1 MLLRKRVLFVT
12 TVFSIAL
19 LLAGCFS
26 FGSSPKK
33 VPTPAKTSV
42 SGVISAPQ
50 GTAGLAEVESFS
62 QPTLAGFWSF
72 IALTAQAQ
80 ETVVNVPVRGAKV
93 VALEVPSLK
102 VISTTAVETDAE
114 GRYTMTGLPEGRPVI
129 IVATK
134 EVADG
139 QTIRLSTYV
148 PKVTANKTT
157 DADADAATSLAT
169 EALAHRM
176 SMRNDGAV
184 EDSHWEALWKSAH
197 VAAQEVVALAASD
210 PEELAT
216 LLVVGEGA
224 VQEGD
229 IGAGLQEEYDRQLG
243 LPEDPL
249 SDEALARAMIQ
260 ALRDAG
266 YSIKDTLDL
275 RLARHQEHISEE
287 LNPHLEELGR
297 IINRGM
303 DVIRVTEDH
312 PNGGEFDHS
321 LYDEYFRPVSG
332 TTANYDRWVVH
343 LYDFGYDPEFNEH
356 NEADYRLDTYT
367 IERLGDNRY
376 KVTATKIP
384 HDVTVEYE
392 NSRDSKLVSLKYVD
406 GTITLDT
413 GVVTFTDVE
422 ATTTFR
428 EVERS
433 SKFFLVLEESTY
445 KGEIRSDLF
454 RLDGSMTYRTA
465 DDVEYCYSYWDD
477 YYESEVV
484 SGPCYAPAT
493 EIDVDGVLETNTLTL
508 NGHFNATAEYRN
520 PETGVADDAP
530 EPVTAEVTFH
540 GELIER
546 NVDEPFQLTGH
557 LEMEWD
563 ATQAPSKTDSIS
575 GRFYFNGKVELPGHA
590 PIELEITGE
599 PVDDQVWKSELRY
612 ERGDHVLEGEAI
624 IQVAGP
630 FEVHLELV
638 DSNDLAMVLDYTEG
652 GEFAEGVIRKSDS
665 DEVIADI
672 QVGGP
677 GIIEVTYRA
686 SGYIESLF

>member
-224 VQEGD
+224 IQEGD

-275 RLARHQEHISEE
+275 RLARHQEHISEK

-312 PNGGEFDHS
+312 PNGGVFDHS
-321 LYDEYFRPVSG
+321 LYAEDFRPVSDA
-332 TTANYDRWVVH
+332 TANYDRWVVH

-356 NEADYRLDTYT
+356 NKADYHLDTYT
-367 IERLGDNRY
+367 IERLGDDRY
-376 KVTATKIP
+376 KVTAKKIP
-384 HDVTVEYE
+384 HNVTVEYE
-392 NSRDSKLVSLKYVD
+392 NSRDSKLVSLKHVD
-406 GTITLDT
+406 GMIKLGT

-433 SKFFLVLEESTY
+433 SEFFLVLEESTY

-477 YYESEVV
+477 YDESEVV

-612 ERGDHVLEGEAI
+612 ERGDHVLEGEAR

-638 DSNDLAMVLDYTEG
+638 DSNDLAMVLDYKEG

-677 GIIEVTYRA
+677 GIIEVRYRA